1 MIERRNIKNGFRY
14 EVRLRGPDAA
24 NDHAR
29 SGHGKL
35 SVTSGNRGRR
45 WIEEIG
51 STLAGR

>member
-1 MIERRNIKNGFRY
+1 MKSGF
-14 EVRLRGPDAA
+14 VGQTAS

-29 SGHGKL
+29 SGRDGKL

-51 STLAGR
+51 STLAGL